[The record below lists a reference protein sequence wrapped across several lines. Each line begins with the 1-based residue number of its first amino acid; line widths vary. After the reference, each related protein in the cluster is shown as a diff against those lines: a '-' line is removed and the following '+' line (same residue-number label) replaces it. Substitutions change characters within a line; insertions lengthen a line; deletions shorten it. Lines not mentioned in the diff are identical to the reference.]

1 MTDDKP
7 SNGGTN
13 LTKKQQAFVD
23 EYLIDLNG
31 AQAAIRAGYSENT
44 AKVIANENLTKPY
57 IKQAIEKALE
67 ERKSRVLLTQDQ
79 VLKDIAL
86 IKQAAMLDKIDSN
99 GNKEMVNFN
108 AALKACELEGKHLA
122 MFTDKVDATV
132 TAKEL
137 PASVDEFV

>member
-7 SNGGTN
+7 SNDGTN

-57 IKQAIEKALE
+57 IKQAINPE
-67 ERKSRVLLTQDQ
+67 EIRGIGMFYGVWGHHAD
-79 VLKDIAL
+79 A
-86 IKQAAMLDKIDSN
+86 QATHTPWTGPDR
-99 GNKEMVNFN
+99 GRGF
-108 AALKACELEGKHLA
+108 
-122 MFTDKVDATV
+122 
-132 TAKEL
+132 
-137 PASVDEFV
+137 